1 MTIQGL
7 QRTLPEPSTTVN
19 AIEQIRNHPES
30 RLDTKKAQDVG
41 PVTNPNRRSEVG
53 MRYQASKREANYY
66 PNYSVSFKLAS
77 EVAIVMPPELKQP
90 F

>member
-1 MTIQGL
+1 MTIQDH
-7 QRTLPEPSTTVN
+7 QRTLPEPSTTVK
-19 AIEQIRNHPES
+19 AIRNHPES

-66 PNYSVSFKLAS
+66 
-77 EVAIVMPPELKQP
+77 LKNT
-90 F
+90 

>member
-1 MTIQGL
+1 MTTQGR
-7 QRTLPEPSTTVN
+7 QRILLEPGTVVN
-19 AIEQIRNHPES
+19 MTERNRNYPES
-30 RLDTKKAQDVG
+30 RFATKKAQDVG
-41 PVTNPNRRSEVG
+41 PATNPNRRSEVG
-53 MRYQASKREANYY
+53 MRNQASKREANYY